1 MNIQKPAGTDRE
13 RELERQAV
21 ARLASN
27 VVNEAHWQQV
37 LASAETDEQRAELER
52 VVGPMLP
59 FRRAAA
65 CTTPGCVSGKHG
77 IWQPVL
83 VVLAPQA
90 LDAPVHVPIEL
101 RLCDACKAE
110 ATLDDFLTDGIWLQV
125 LSVWPGTDWPPVRR
139 LTTLQWD
146 RVH

>member
-27 VVNEAHWQQV
+27 VVDEVHWQQV

-52 VVGPMLP
+52 VVGPMLA
-59 FRRAAA
+59 FRRAAP
-65 CTTPGCVSGKHG
+65 CTTPSCTSGKVG
-77 IWQPVL
+77 MWTPTLLVASPQQPDV
-83 VVLAPQA
+83 
-90 LDAPVHVPIEL
+90 PVHVSIEL
-101 RLCDACKAE
+101 RLCEDCKRD
-110 ATLDDFLTDGIWLQV
+110 ATLDDFLTDHIWLQV
-125 LSVWPGTDWPPVRR
+125 MGAWPRGDFPPVRR
-139 LTTLQWD
+139 LTMLQWD